1 MHVVGVSS
9 AEKADSGE
17 DPQRTNQQQHWEA
30 QVSSGSRVP
39 KATARLQTGESWYP
53 GDDAGF
59 LETPAA
65 LPESLGLQL
74 YCSSW
79 RTLQMCA
86 AGRQLPVSSVQCR
99 RSPTEDCWSTS
110 CTRSPTQRTTHEC
123 RLRSVH
129 QPHRAAAKSKLWRSG
144 DPGRATSTRMIY
156 QTEFIMPV
164 WDWHGLKLWRR
175 NWFPPLLLMQ
185 TFNLLSE
192 KVYVSLKLY
201 DQWYLNRKYRIICY
215 VKLLWFFF
223 IKF

>member
-1 MHVVGVSS
+1 MHVLGISS

-74 YCSSW
+74 YCSLW

-86 AGRQLPVSSVQCR
+86 GGRQLPVSVSSADGVPQKTAEALPAHAAR
-99 RSPTEDCWSTS
+99 HREQHTSAASDQFTSRTEQQ
-110 CTRSPTQRTTHEC
+110 QR
-123 RLRSVH
+123 
-129 QPHRAAAKSKLWRSG
+129 ANSG
-144 DPGRATSTRMIY
+144 ALETLVEPPA
-156 QTEFIMPV
+156 PV
-164 WDWHGLKLWRR
+164 W
-175 NWFPPLLLMQ
+175 
-185 TFNLLSE
+185 
-192 KVYVSLKLY
+192 
-201 DQWYLNRKYRIICY
+201 
-215 VKLLWFFF
+215 F
-223 IKF
+223 IRQNS

>member
-1 MHVVGVSS
+1 MHVLGVSS

-86 AGRQLPVSSVQCR
+86 GGRQLPVSVSSADGVPQKTAEALPAHAAR
-99 RSPTEDCWSTS
+99 HREQHTSAASDQFTSRTEQQ
-110 CTRSPTQRTTHEC
+110 QRANSGALETLVEAVLCEC
-123 RLRSVH
+123 EL
-129 QPHRAAAKSKLWRSG
+129 PWL
-144 DPGRATSTRMIY
+144 T
-156 QTEFIMPV
+156 
-164 WDWHGLKLWRR
+164 
-175 NWFPPLLLMQ
+175 
-185 TFNLLSE
+185 LLSQNMFFQIYLFHE
-192 KVYVSLKLY
+192 RTIDLY
-201 DQWYLNRKYRIICY
+201 SYIWIWLYFCHWQIRLQAKFI
-215 VKLLWFFF
+215 LLC
-223 IKF
+223 

>member
-1 MHVVGVSS
+1 MSVSKCMFLVFPQLRKPTV
-9 AEKADSGE
+9 EKIRRERINSSIEKLKSLLGQE
-17 DPQRTNQQQHWEA
+17 FLKQQ
-30 QVSSGSRVP
+30 S
-39 KATARLQTGESWYP
+39 RLQTGESWYP

-86 AGRQLPVSSVQCR
+86 GGRQLPVSVSSAD

-164 WDWHGLKLWRR
+164 WDWHGLKL
-175 NWFPPLLLMQ
+175 
-185 TFNLLSE
+185 
-192 KVYVSLKLY
+192 
-201 DQWYLNRKYRIICY
+201 
-215 VKLLWFFF
+215 
-223 IKF
+223 